1 MEKTLINIGII
12 LFLAYSLI
20 LVIVYFKQ
28 DRMLY
33 FPEKE
38 ILQTPN
44 NISLKYDEINFKTK
58 DGLDISGWYIPAENE
73 KGVLL
78 FCHGNAGNISHRL
91 DSIKIFNS
99 LNLSVLIFDYR
110 GYGKSK
116 GKPSEYGTY
125 LDAEAAWDYLVNVK
139 RKSSTSIILFGR
151 SLGGAVAAEIATRK
165 NPAALIIESCF
176 TSVPDL
182 GKTFYPWLPIKL
194 LSKFKYS
201 TIDKIGSINCP
212 KLIIHSPDDE
222 IISFRHGEMLYEK
235 AFQPKEFLKI
245 KGGHNEGFFTSG
257 KTYSDGIKMFLE
269 KYLIPK
275 PSSDTKDL
283 KT

>member
-1 MEKTLINIGII
+1 MVKTLISIGII
-12 LFLAYSLI
+12 LFLSYSLI
-20 LVIVYFKQ
+20 LVIVYFRQ
-28 DRMLY
+28 ERMLY

-38 ILQTPN
+38 IGQTPDT
-44 NISLKYDEINFKTK
+44 ISLNYDEIYFKTK
-58 DGLDISGWYIPAENE
+58 DGLNISGWYIPAENE

-78 FCHGNAGNISHRL
+78 FCHGNAGNISHRV

-110 GYGKSK
+110 GYGKSE

-139 RKSSTSIILFGR
+139 RKSPESIILFGR
-151 SLGGAVAAEIATRK
+151 SLGGAVAAELAMRK
-165 NPAALIIESCF
+165 KSAALIIESCF

-212 KLIIHSPDDE
+212 KLIIHSPEDE
-222 IISFRHGEMLYEK
+222 IISFRHGEVLYEK
-235 AFQPKEFLKI
+235 AFQPKDFLKI
-245 KGGHNEGFFTSG
+245 KGGHNEGFLISG

-269 KYLIPK
+269 KHLI
-275 PSSDTKDL
+275 L
-283 KT
+283 K

>member
-1 MEKTLINIGII
+1 MVKTLISIGII
-12 LFLAYSLI
+12 LFLSYSLI
-20 LVIVYFKQ
+20 LVIVYFRQ
-28 DRMLY
+28 ERMLY

-38 ILQTPN
+38 IGQTPDT
-44 NISLKYDEINFKTK
+44 ISLNYDEIYFKTK
-58 DGLDISGWYIPAENE
+58 DGLNISGWYIPAENE

-78 FCHGNAGNISHRL
+78 FCHGNAGNISHRV

-110 GYGKSK
+110 GYGKSE

-139 RKSSTSIILFGR
+139 RKSPESIILFGR
-151 SLGGAVAAEIATRK
+151 SLGGAVAAELAMRK
-165 NPAALIIESCF
+165 KSAALIIESCF

-212 KLIIHSPDDE
+212 KLIIHSPEDE
-222 IISFRHGEMLYEK
+222 IISFRHGEVLYEK
-235 AFQPKEFLKI
+235 AFQPKDFLKI
-245 KGGHNEGFFTSG
+245 KGGHNEGYLLSG

-269 KYLIPK
+269 KHLI
-275 PSSDTKDL
+275 L
-283 KT
+283 K

>member
-1 MEKTLINIGII
+1 MVKTLISIGII
-12 LFLAYSLI
+12 LFLSYSLI
-20 LVIVYFKQ
+20 LVIVYFRQ
-28 DRMLY
+28 ERMLY

-38 ILQTPN
+38 IWQTPDT
-44 NISLKYDEINFKTK
+44 ISLKYDEIYFKTK
-58 DGLDISGWYIPAENE
+58 DGLNISGWYIPAENE

-78 FCHGNAGNISHRL
+78 FCHGNAGNISHRV

-110 GYGKSK
+110 GYGKSE

-139 RKSSTSIILFGR
+139 RKSPESIILFGR
-151 SLGGAVAAEIATRK
+151 SLGGAVAAELAMRK
-165 NPAALIIESCF
+165 KSAALIIESCF

-212 KLIIHSPDDE
+212 KLIVHSPEDE

-235 AFQPKEFLKI
+235 AFQPKDFLKI
-245 KGGHNEGFFTSG
+245 KGGHNEGYLLSG

-269 KYLIPK
+269 KHLI
-275 PSSDTKDL
+275 L
-283 KT
+283 K

>member
-1 MEKTLINIGII
+1 MVKTLMSIGII
-12 LFLAYSLI
+12 LFLSYSLI
-20 LVIVYFKQ
+20 LIVVYFRQ
-28 DRMLY
+28 ERMLY

-38 ILQTPN
+38 IWQTPDT
-44 NISLKYDEINFKTK
+44 ISLKYDEIYFKTK
-58 DGLDISGWYIPAENE
+58 DGLNISGWYIPAENE

-78 FCHGNAGNISHRL
+78 FCHGNAGNISHRV

-110 GYGKSK
+110 GYGKSE

-139 RKSSTSIILFGR
+139 RKSPESIILFGR
-151 SLGGAVAAEIATRK
+151 SLGGAVAAELAMRK
-165 NPAALIIESCF
+165 KSAALIIESCF

-212 KLIIHSPDDE
+212 KLIVHSPEDE

-235 AFQPKEFLKI
+235 AFQPKDFLKI
-245 KGGHNEGFFTSG
+245 KGGHNEGYLLSG

-269 KYLIPK
+269 KHLI
-275 PSSDTKDL
+275 L
-283 KT
+283 K

>member
-1 MEKTLINIGII
+1 MVKTLISIGII
-12 LFLAYSLI
+12 LFLSYSLI
-20 LVIVYFKQ
+20 LVIVYFRQ
-28 DRMLY
+28 ERMLY

-38 ILQTPN
+38 IWQTPDT
-44 NISLKYDEINFKTK
+44 ISLKYDEIYFKTK
-58 DGLDISGWYIPAENE
+58 DGLNISGWYIPAENE

-78 FCHGNAGNISHRL
+78 FCHGNAGNISHRV

-110 GYGKSK
+110 GYGKSE
-116 GKPSEYGTY
+116 GKPSEFGTY

-139 RKSSTSIILFGR
+139 RKSPESIILFGR
-151 SLGGAVAAEIATRK
+151 SLGGAVAAELAMTK
-165 NPAALIIESCF
+165 KSAALIIESCF

-212 KLIIHSPDDE
+212 KLIIHSPEDE

-235 AFQPKEFLKI
+235 AFQPKDFVKI
-245 KGGHNEGFFTSG
+245 KGGHNEGFLLSG

-269 KYLIPK
+269 KHLI
-275 PSSDTKDL
+275 L
-283 KT
+283 K

>member
-1 MEKTLINIGII
+1 MVKSLISIGII
-12 LFLAYSLI
+12 LFLSYSLL
-20 LVIVYFKQ
+20 LVIVYFRQ
-28 DRMLY
+28 YRMLY

-38 ILQTPN
+38 IGQTPN
-44 NISLKYDEINFKTK
+44 SLGLKYEEINFKTE
-58 DGLDISGWYIPAENE
+58 DGFHISGWYIPAEKE

-78 FCHGNAGNISHRL
+78 FCHGNAGNISHRV

-110 GYGKSK
+110 GYGKSE

-139 RKSSTSIILFGR
+139 RKSPENIILFGR
-151 SLGGAVAAEIATRK
+151 SLGGAVAAELAMRK
-165 NPAALIIESCF
+165 KPAALIIESSF
-176 TSVPDL
+176 TSVPDI

-201 TIDKIGSINCP
+201 TIDKIGSIHCP
-212 KLIIHSPDDE
+212 KLIIHSPEDE
-222 IISFRHGEMLYEK
+222 IISFRNGEMLYEK
-235 AFQPKEFLKI
+235 AFQPKDFLKI
-245 KGGHNEGFFTSG
+245 KGGHNEGFLISG

-269 KYLIPK
+269 KYLIFK
-275 PSSDTKDL
+275 
-283 KT
+283 

>member
-1 MEKTLINIGII
+1 MVKTLISIGII
-12 LFLAYSLI
+12 LFLSYSLI
-20 LVIVYFKQ
+20 LVIVYFRQ
-28 DRMLY
+28 ERMLY

-38 ILQTPN
+38 IWQTPD
-44 NISLKYDEINFKTK
+44 NISLNYDEINFKTK
-58 DGLDISGWYIPAENE
+58 DGVNISGWYIPAEKE

-110 GYGKSK
+110 GYGKSE
-116 GKPSEYGTY
+116 GKPSEFGTY
-125 LDAEAAWDYLVNVK
+125 LDAEAVWDYLVNVK
-139 RKSSTSIILFGR
+139 RKSSESIILFGR
-151 SLGGAVAAEIATRK
+151 SLGGAVAAEIAMRK
-165 NPAALIIESCF
+165 KTAALIIESCF

-182 GKTFYPWLPIKL
+182 GKTFYPWLPIKF

-212 KLIIHSPDDE
+212 KLIIHSPEDE
-222 IISFRHGEMLYEK
+222 IISFRHGEVLYEK
-235 AFQPKEFLKI
+235 AFQPKDFLKI
-245 KGGHNEGFFTSG
+245 KGGHNEGFLLSG

-269 KYLIPK
+269 KYLILK
-275 PSSDTKDL
+275 RSSDKII
-283 KT
+283 